1 MLIPEPSSRI
11 SLSNVTVAGDVRG
24 GGTGREHAA
33 NLLGDGSQEWNKWL
47 HPDTDGTSWI
57 SVELSE
63 PAVIGAYTMQAA
75 NDCPDRDPADW
86 ILLGKS
92 EEDDCYVE
100 LARVKGATFS
110 RRYARQTYAVF
121 VRTRITAVRWE
132 ITKRQ
137 GPGVS
142 GHIQLAHVAL
152 HEAVVAPPRAAR
164 RLALLHSAH
173 SPAVV
178 NELAIYEGQKTAH
191 TGVVAV
197 DAAAVAPASTDDKA
211 AGGAGDSSGGWTTVG
226 GTGSRSRR
234 FGGASTT
241 GPASATTRLGRGSKA
256 WWSPLPS
263 DKRAFFQATI
273 QGPASGICGFSIR
286 SSARP
291 GSHLRDPLNWRLQGK
306 DSRGSWTLLADASED
321 VIRWG
326 REERGAVNYFPVPNT
341 GRATFSEVKFEVR
354 GSVKGAAVEL
364 GGFAVY
370 GE

>member
-1 MLIPEPSSRI
+1 M
-11 SLSNVTVAGDVRG
+11 DVRA
-24 GGTGREHAA
+24 TW
-33 NLLGDGSQEWNKWL
+33 LLARNESRSHIGVKSSTLASHRIFRNRTFNCRWNKWL
-47 HPDTDGTSWI
+47 HPDSDGTSWI
-57 SVELSE
+57 CVELSE

-86 ILLGKS
+86 ILLGKA
-92 EEDDCYVE
+92 EEDECYVE
-100 LARVKGATFS
+100 LARVKGATFG
-110 RRYARQTYAVF
+110 RRYARQTYPVF
-121 VRTRITAVRWE
+121 VRTRVTAVRWE

-152 HEAVVAPPRAAR
+152 HEAVVAPPRGAR
-164 RLALLHSAH
+164 RLGLLHSSH
-173 SPAVV
+173 SPSVV

-191 TGVVAV
+191 TGVAVPAAV
-197 DAAAVAPASTDDKA
+197 DPAVASSVDKA
-211 AGGAGDSSGGWTTVG
+211 AGGAGDASGGWTTVG
-226 GTGSRSRR
+226 GSGSRSRR
-234 FGGASTT
+234 FGEAASVL
-241 GPASATTRLGRGSKA
+241 SRLGRGSKA
-256 WWSPLPS
+256 WWSPLS
-263 DKRAFFQATI
+263 ADKRAFFQATI
-273 QGPASGICGFSIR
+273 QGSPSSICGFSIR

-326 REERGAVNYFPVPNT
+326 REERGAVNYFPLPNT